1 MDTRTDKPAPA
12 VVLLNELDNLLTQL
26 RSMEVDLKRAHAQAD
41 ANIAAL
47 HSQIAQ
53 LESRRVTNEEEIA
66 TLWHRAEVQER
77 ALSERQQAVTAVELA
92 LHGKIQF
99 LQQDLARSRRDL
111 EERVGGGEKA
121 RSQAEA
127 ERQELDLR
135 LSATEDERRAAQ
147 AETFETQIRLGAKI
161 HELELQLADK
171 QLLIEA
177 RAAEIANLKSEITQL
192 TRRLAEVGSAGTES
206 NFRNSKR
213 APSGAGATPAKRFEL
228 DEQEKTMKIDDA
240 DKSAAESTTQFHESS
255 AAWPEQLLHE
265 EIDRLTREAHERNEI
280 LQNRNEELV
289 RVKSE
294 LDRLKERDNA
304 VESASSR
311 AESAYGSEAERM
323 RNEFQAQLALLQAE
337 LSQKE
342 WALEEHQAEARG
354 REQNL
359 RQEIDSLRRQL
370 AESDRQKEHSEH
382 DFVFGETQSA
392 LTQEPRFELTGKET
406 TDEADGFP
414 GQRRWN
420 SGFGSKRRW
429 RT

>member
-1 MDTRTDKPAPA
+1 MDTRTDKPVPA
-12 VVLLNELDNLLTQL
+12 VALLNELDNLLAQL
-26 RSMEVDLKRAHAQAD
+26 RSMEVDLKRAHADAD
-41 ANIAAL
+41 ANNAAL

-53 LESRRVTNEEEIA
+53 LESARVTNEEEIA
-66 TLWHRAEVQER
+66 ALWHRAEVQER

-92 LHGKIQF
+92 LHGKIHF

-111 EERVGGGEKA
+111 EECVGGVEKA
-121 RSQAEA
+121 RGQAEA

-147 AETFETQIRLGAKI
+147 AETFETQGRLGAKI
-161 HELELQLADK
+161 RELELQLADK

-177 RAAEIANLKSEITQL
+177 RAAEIANLKSETTRL

-206 NFRNSKR
+206 NF
-213 APSGAGATPAKRFEL
+213 PPAKTFEL

-255 AAWPEQLLHE
+255 AARPEQWLHE

-294 LDRLKERDNA
+294 LDRLKEHDNA
-304 VESASSR
+304 VEAASSR

-370 AESDRQKEHSEH
+370 AESDGQKEHREH

-392 LTQEPRFELTGKET
+392 LAQEPRFELTGKET

-420 SGFGSKRRW
+420 SGLGSKRRW
-429 RT
+429 RA